1 MLAYVMSANH
11 PQVSEQLESYESSG
25 GDAPSTDTTATL
37 PQAAILSSPA
47 VSEQLESCES
57 SGGDAPLT
65 DTTATLPQAA
75 VLSSP
80 AVSEQLD
87 ISLHCYSEL
96 ASSMVGVDFA
106 SQFLHHKC

>member
-1 MLAYVMSANH
+1 MSSANH
-11 PQVSEQLESYESSG
+11 LQ
-25 GDAPSTDTTATL
+25 
-37 PQAAILSSPA
+37 

-80 AVSEQLD
+80 AVSEQLESYESSGGD
-87 ISLHCYSEL
+87 APLPQAAVLSPPVVSKKCVYSEEII
-96 ASSMVGVDFA
+96 VF
-106 SQFLHHKC
+106 